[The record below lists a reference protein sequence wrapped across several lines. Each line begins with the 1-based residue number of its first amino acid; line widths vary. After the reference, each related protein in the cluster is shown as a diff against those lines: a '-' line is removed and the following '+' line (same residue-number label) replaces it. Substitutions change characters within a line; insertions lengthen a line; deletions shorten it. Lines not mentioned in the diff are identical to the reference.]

1 MKHTCKPLLHLK
13 ESKESSG
20 MLKHLKQF
28 SLPIWCSNKEIH
40 ERRLV
45 FLSAPFLL
53 VVQHWLPEIKDQG
66 GDMRL

>member
-28 SLPIWCSNKEIH
+28 SLPIWCSNKELN

-45 FLSAPFLL
+45 FFVSSLLAGASA
-53 VVQHWLPEIKDQG
+53 LPKIKDQG
-66 GDMRL
+66 GDMHL

>member
-1 MKHTCKPLLHLK
+1 
-13 ESKESSG
+13 

-28 SLPIWCSNKEIH
+28 SLPIWCSNKDLN

-53 VVQHWLPEIKDQG
+53 VVQHRLPEIKDQG
-66 GDMRL
+66 GDMHL